1 MRLKAREA
9 GVDLKF
15 VHGSGPAGRITH
27 QDLDAHIARP
37 PEPSKPSGRAPN
49 EAVETIK
56 VVGMR
61 RRIAENMAELARRIA
76 HFSYVEEVDVTA
88 LEELRAALNARATE
102 ERPKLTLLP
111 FLILGIV
118 KAVVE
123 FPQIN
128 AHYDDEND
136 VITRFGAVHVG
147 VATQTPNGLMV
158 PVVRHAETLGL
169 HECAREMRR
178 VSEAARQGV
187 AARDELSGST
197 ITLTSL
203 GALGGIV
210 STPIINRPEVAIVG
224 VNKIVVR
231 PVWRDGAFVPRK
243 VMNLSSSFDH
253 RVVDGYDAAT
263 FIQRLRDAD
272 RGPGHA
278 VHRGVNGEK
287 CHTRESGYPAAPGR
301 LLRSL
306 RRRRLD
312 PRFRGGDNTR
322 TSRGGRDEMN
332 ELRCKV
338 LVIGGGPGGYVAAIR
353 AGQLGLDTILV
364 EADRLGGTCL
374 NVGCI
379 PSKALIHAAG
389 AAHGLREPRALN
401 AIGLSIGP
409 PKLDFART
417 IAWKDSIVTRLTTG
431 VGGLLKKAK
440 VRTLLGDGDD
450 RRRQDGDRQRRYRR
464 DAASSPSILS
474 LRPARS
480 RWNCRRSSSAA
491 TSCLRPMRWR

>member
-1 MRLKAREA
+1 MGIRSIKMPDVGEGVAEAEIVEWSVKVGDLVKEDQVVAAVMTDKATVDIPTPVAGSVLALGGAVGDVLAVGSELIRIDAPGMPDSLLPAAPKSTPQKREPEPAPTVRSEAAEPAPREAPPRPPEAQKPAPRQLETRTGAPRPLGEKPLAAPAVRLKAREA
-9 GVDLKF
+9 GVDLRF

-27 QDLDAHIARP
+27 LDLDAYIARP
-37 PEPSKPSGRAPN
+37 PEMSKPSGGAPN

-61 RRIAENMAELARRIA
+61 RRIAENMAESARRIA

-88 LEELRAALNARATE
+88 LEELRAALNARASE

-118 KAVVE
+118 KAVAE

-128 AHYDDEND
+128 AHYDDEDN

-147 VATQTPNGLMV
+147 VATQTPNGLVV

-203 GALGGIV
+203 GSLGGIV

-263 FIQRLRDAD
+263 FIQRLR
-272 RGPGHA
+272 
-278 VHRGVNGEK
+278 
-287 CHTRESGYPAAPGR
+287 
-301 LLRSL
+301 
-306 RRRRLD
+306 
-312 PRFRGGDNTR
+312 
-322 TSRGGRDEMN
+322 
-332 ELRCKV
+332 
-338 LVIGGGPGGYVAAIR
+338 
-353 AGQLGLDTILV
+353 
-364 EADRLGGTCL
+364 
-374 NVGCI
+374 
-379 PSKALIHAAG
+379 ALIEAPA
-389 AAHGLREPRALN
+389 
-401 AIGLSIGP
+401 
-409 PKLDFART
+409 
-417 IAWKDSIVTRLTTG
+417 
-431 VGGLLKKAK
+431 
-440 VRTLLGDGDD
+440 TLF
-450 RRRQDGDRQRRYRR
+450 
-464 DAASSPSILS
+464 IEE
-474 LRPARS
+474 
-480 RWNCRRSSSAA
+480 
-491 TSCLRPMRWR
+491 

>member
-1 MRLKAREA
+1 MGIRSIKMPDVGEGVAEAEIVEWSVKVGDLVREDQVVAAVMTDKATVDIPTPVAGSVLALGGAVGDVLAVGAELIRIDAPGMPDSLLPAAPKSRPQQQEPPPPSAKLEPAAPAPRAVAAESPPRPPEPQKATPRPPEPQTGAPRPLGEKPLAAPAVRLKAREA
-9 GVDLKF
+9 GVDLRF

-27 QDLDAHIARP
+27 PDLDAYIARP
-37 PEPSKPSGRAPN
+37 PEPSKRSGRAPN
-49 EAVETIK
+49 TAVETIK

-61 RRIAENMAELARRIA
+61 RRIAENMAESARRVA

-128 AHYDDEND
+128 AHYDDENN

-178 VSEAARQGV
+178 VSEAARHGG
-187 AARDELSGST
+187 AAREELSGST

-224 VNKIVVR
+224 VNKIVVK

-253 RVVDGYDAAT
+253 RVVDGHDAAT
-263 FIQRLRDAD
+263 FIQRLRSLI
-272 RGPGHA
+272 
-278 VHRGVNGEK
+278 E
-287 CHTRESGYPAAPGR
+287 TPAT
-301 LLRSL
+301 L
-306 RRRRLD
+306 
-312 PRFRGGDNTR
+312 FI
-322 TSRGGRDEMN
+322 DE
-332 ELRCKV
+332 
-338 LVIGGGPGGYVAAIR
+338 
-353 AGQLGLDTILV
+353 
-364 EADRLGGTCL
+364 
-374 NVGCI
+374 
-379 PSKALIHAAG
+379 
-389 AAHGLREPRALN
+389 
-401 AIGLSIGP
+401 
-409 PKLDFART
+409 
-417 IAWKDSIVTRLTTG
+417 
-431 VGGLLKKAK
+431 
-440 VRTLLGDGDD
+440 
-450 RRRQDGDRQRRYRR
+450 
-464 DAASSPSILS
+464 
-474 LRPARS
+474 
-480 RWNCRRSSSAA
+480 
-491 TSCLRPMRWR
+491 

>member
-1 MRLKAREA
+1 MGARSIKMPDVGEGVAEAEIVEWAVKVGDLVKEDQVVAAVMTDKATVDIPTPVAGAVLALGGAVGDVLAVGSELIRIDAPGLPESLIPAAKSVPQQEPPPAPTVKPEAAELAPPVAADPPPRAPEPRKAAPRAFEPQTGAPRPLGEKPLAAPAVRLKAREA

-15 VHGSGPAGRITH
+15 VRGSGPAGRITH
-27 QDLDAHIARP
+27 SDLDAYLVRP
-37 PEPSKPSGRAPN
+37 PGPSKASGRAPN

-61 RRIAENMAELARRIA
+61 RHIAENMAESARRIA

-118 KAVVE
+118 KAVAD

-128 AHYDDEND
+128 AHYDDDNA
-136 VITRFGAVHVG
+136 VITRFGAVHMG

-178 VSEAARQGV
+178 VSEAARLGV

-203 GALGGIV
+203 GSLGGIV

-224 VNKIVVR
+224 VNKIVVK

-263 FIQRLRDAD
+263 FIQRLR
-272 RGPGHA
+272 
-278 VHRGVNGEK
+278 
-287 CHTRESGYPAAPGR
+287 
-301 LLRSL
+301 
-306 RRRRLD
+306 
-312 PRFRGGDNTR
+312 
-322 TSRGGRDEMN
+322 
-332 ELRCKV
+332 
-338 LVIGGGPGGYVAAIR
+338 
-353 AGQLGLDTILV
+353 
-364 EADRLGGTCL
+364 
-374 NVGCI
+374 
-379 PSKALIHAAG
+379 ALIEAPA
-389 AAHGLREPRALN
+389 
-401 AIGLSIGP
+401 
-409 PKLDFART
+409 
-417 IAWKDSIVTRLTTG
+417 
-431 VGGLLKKAK
+431 
-440 VRTLLGDGDD
+440 TLF
-450 RRRQDGDRQRRYRR
+450 
-464 DAASSPSILS
+464 IEE
-474 LRPARS
+474 
-480 RWNCRRSSSAA
+480 
-491 TSCLRPMRWR
+491 

>member
-1 MRLKAREA
+1 MGVRSIKMPDVGEGVAEAEIVEWAVKVGDLVKEDQVVAAVMTDKATVDIPTPVAGSVLALGGAVGDVLAVGAELIRIDAPGMPDSLLPAAPKSRPQQQELPSPPSAKPQPAEPAPRAAAAEPPPRPPEPQTHAPRPLEPQTGAPRALGEKPLAAPALRLKAREA
-9 GVDLKF
+9 GVDLRF

-27 QDLDAHIARP
+27 EDLDAYIARP

-49 EAVETIK
+49 KSVETIK

-61 RRIAENMAELARRIA
+61 RRIAENMAESARRVA

-111 FLILGIV
+111 FLILAIV
-118 KAVVE
+118 KAVAE

-147 VATQTPNGLMV
+147 VATQTPNGLIV

-178 VSEAARQGV
+178 VSEAARHGG
-187 AARDELSGST
+187 ASREELSGST

-231 PVWRDGAFVPRK
+231 PVWRDGAFVPRRT
-243 VMNLSSSFDH
+243 MNLSSSFDH

-263 FIQRLRDAD
+263 FIQRLRSLIEA
-272 RGPGHA
+272 
-278 VHRGVNGEK
+278 
-287 CHTRESGYPAAPGR
+287 PA
-301 LLRSL
+301 
-306 RRRRLD
+306 
-312 PRFRGGDNTR
+312 
-322 TSRGGRDEMN
+322 
-332 ELRCKV
+332 
-338 LVIGGGPGGYVAAIR
+338 
-353 AGQLGLDTILV
+353 
-364 EADRLGGTCL
+364 
-374 NVGCI
+374 
-379 PSKALIHAAG
+379 
-389 AAHGLREPRALN
+389 
-401 AIGLSIGP
+401 
-409 PKLDFART
+409 
-417 IAWKDSIVTRLTTG
+417 
-431 VGGLLKKAK
+431 
-440 VRTLLGDGDD
+440 TLF
-450 RRRQDGDRQRRYRR
+450 
-464 DAASSPSILS
+464 IEE
-474 LRPARS
+474 
-480 RWNCRRSSSAA
+480 
-491 TSCLRPMRWR
+491 